1 MNAKS
6 AADTVRRQ
14 RLNVD
19 WAEEIP
25 FAVVVQKRL
34 HTLTLLQATPMT
46 VAIDYEVP
54 AEQADCFTQTGNT
67 EIIRRSEIPPAK
79 AA

>member
-19 WAEEIP
+19 WAEEIS
-25 FAVVVQKRL
+25 FAVAVQKRL
-34 HTLTLLQATPMT
+34 HTLTFLQATPMT
-46 VAIDYEVP
+46 VAIEYEVP
-54 AEQADCFTQTGNT
+54 AEQADCLTQTGNT